1 MEMIHVDTDIQLR
14 DAFSQFEIDTERDIE
29 LTFSADA
36 GEYEVFVRIKNC
48 GKLRIRTFAYA
59 DAQVKYLFWND
70 NEHMIEIDETHEVLR
85 NANVEVAHC
94 EVNPYPVKRNTY
106 MALREPGAYGHLVSS
121 SLVASDKNYKQNV
134 VNFAQRTLANIDNF
148 AVVLNG
154 GKLYIDAIGKIV
166 KGASRSESHQKS
178 RVMCFDDGQSA
189 TVIPELLIDENDVQA
204 SHALTIGRIDR
215 EQLYYLQSRG
225 LDQRQC
231 TSLIS
236 SGYMYPITQFL
247 SDETLQQ
254 ELRAEMEAKLANL

>member
-14 DAFSQFEIDTERDIE
+14 DAFSQFEIDTERDLE

-134 VNFAQRTLANIDNF
+134 VNFAQHTLANIDNF
-148 AVVLNG
+148 AVVLKG
-154 GKLYIDAIGKIV
+154 GK
-166 KGASRSESHQKS
+166 
-178 RVMCFDDGQSA
+178 
-189 TVIPELLIDENDVQA
+189 
-204 SHALTIGRIDR
+204 
-215 EQLYYLQSRG
+215 
-225 LDQRQC
+225 
-231 TSLIS
+231 
-236 SGYMYPITQFL
+236 
-247 SDETLQQ
+247 
-254 ELRAEMEAKLANL
+254 